1 MSMCLIFKILQRTVT
16 DFNMPFWKKW
26 IVAHFEADNEY
37 VSIKSDSRK
46 LKINPKGGTAK
57 IEAQFGT
64 EWFHGKVV
72 CEADSKKGAEKLRAT
87 LEKVRSG
94 NYKQGEDANNP
105 IPGSSA
111 TSTKGMDPHQMV
123 DCEFLNKS
131 CHSMTFGK
139 TSGLQYPMAGPWH
152 A

>member
-87 LEKVRSG
+87 LEKVRQFWQLF
-94 NYKQGEDANNP
+94 K
-105 IPGSSA
+105 
-111 TSTKGMDPHQMV
+111 
-123 DCEFLNKS
+123 
-131 CHSMTFGK
+131 TF
-139 TSGLQYPMAGPWH
+139 
-152 A
+152 